1 MSTWRS
7 RSLFISHSWT
17 HGTAYAELV
26 VLLDAARHFR
36 YQTYMVPTNDLVH
49 TAPNAEAL
57 SIAIKKHMLFCNV
70 VLLMARKDATYNNW
84 ILREIRVAKKDY
96 RKPIVAI
103 RYWRHEKVSPV
114 VSLAADRL
122 VGWSTESI
130 VTAIRKLDP

>member
-1 MSTWRS
+1 MSALRC
-7 RSLFISHSWT
+7 RSLFISHSWSY
-17 HGTAYAELV
+17 GDAYERLV
-26 VLLDAARHFR
+26 DLLDAAQHFR
-36 YQTYMVPTNDLVH
+36 YQTYIVPKNDLVH

-70 VLLMARKDATYNNW
+70 VLLMARKDATYNNG

-130 VTAIRKLDP
+130 VTAIRELDP